1 MRVVVA
7 LAAVAATAAFAPTFA
22 VQRRSRLAVS
32 AGAMRGQRRKLGSE
46 LRAAAPGDDG
56 EARRDALRRRQVQSI
71 EGGSV
76 VDRFLPDWYVPTAGA
91 GSCPPTRN
99 ALQV

>member
-22 VQRRSRLAVS
+22 VQRRSRLAP
-32 AGAMRGQRRKLGSE
+32 MRGQRRKLGSE
-46 LRAAAPGDDG
+46 LRAAHDG

>member
-7 LAAVAATAAFAPTFA
+7 IAAVAATAAFAPTFA

-32 AGAMRGQRRKLGSE
+32 AGAMRGRRRE
-46 LRAAAPGDDG
+46 LRAAPGDDG

-99 ALQV
+99 SLQV

>member
-22 VQRRSRLAVS
+22 VQRRSRLAP
-32 AGAMRGQRRKLGSE
+32 MRGQRRKLGSE
-46 LRAAAPGDDG
+46 LRAAGDDG